1 MSKVVSDRLPQQI
14 VRAFDGRDLESKIGP
29 AHLLVTTDD
38 DGTPR
43 PCMLSAG
50 EVLAPS
56 DDRLRLIL
64 WTGSTTCHNLARGG
78 PVLLCY
84 VVGGDLWYV
93 KGTPRALP
101 PASSSKLERFEV
113 EVHSVES
120 DKHEGMPVTGGITF
134 GLDRVDAAKVTAGWE
149 RQLAALR
156 E

>member
-1 MSKVVSDRLPQQI
+1 MSKVVGERLPEEI
-14 VRAFDGRDLESKIGP
+14 TRAFDGRDLESKIGP

-50 EVLAPS
+50 EVLATG

-64 WTGSTTCHNLARGG
+64 WAGSATSRNLARGG
-78 PVLLCY
+78 PVLFCY
-84 VVGGDLWYV
+84 VVGRELYYV
-93 KGTPRALP
+93 KGTARALP
-101 PASSSKLERFEV
+101 PAASSKLERFEI
-113 EVHSVES
+113 EVQVVES
-120 DKHEGMPVTGGITF
+120 DRHEGMPVTAGITF
-134 GLDRVDAAKVTAGWE
+134 GIGDLDAAKVTAGWQ